1 MAAGEV
7 GQGRKN
13 GGREQGVFAGQVGVA
28 GGPKLAAGAGS
39 RRDYRGGM
47 KTYLAVLAGAGAA
60 AWGAGVAGAPPALT
74 VYNQGFAVVRE
85 RVPLDLQA
93 GENTVAFA
101 GATAQVEPDSV
112 VLRDPAGRVAVRV
125 LEQSYRAD
133 AMSQSLLLSLNEG
146 KELEF
151 LVRDQNAKEYTV
163 RGKVVRSGYNPAG
176 EHLAPIIEVEG
187 KLRFSLPGEPL
198 FPALAGDGI
207 LKPTLTWRLG
217 AAQAAKFEAE
227 LGYITGGLSWQA
239 AYNLVAPEKGDLL
252 DIVGWVTVNNQSGK
266 LFEQAAIK
274 LMAGDVHRVQ
284 PEAMPMAA
292 RAKGAVMMAM
302 GAADAV
308 TEKAFDEFHLYTLPR
323 AVTLR
328 DRETKQVEFMRAT
341 GVKAPVIYVYDGAA
355 MYGRVRGGM
364 NRDPG
369 YGTQSNKK
377 VWVMREFKNSE
388 ENRLGLPLP
397 KGRLRFYRRDD
408 ADGRI
413 EFTGENEL
421 DHTAKNELIRVKTGD
436 AFDVVG
442 ERVRT
447 NFQGS
452 NRQDFAEED
461 FEIRVRNRKPEPVTV
476 RVVEHLYRWTNWSVP
491 QKSDPFTKKDAQ
503 TIEFEVNVPADGEKI
518 VTYRA
523 RYEWR

>member
-1 MAAGEV
+1 MKVLSLA
-7 GQGRKN
+7 
-13 GGREQGVFAGQVGVA
+13 FAG
-28 GGPKLAAGAGS
+28 
-39 RRDYRGGM
+39 
-47 KTYLAVLAGAGAA
+47 AVVTALVSAQ
-60 AWGAGVAGAPPALT
+60 PALT

-85 RVPLDLQA
+85 RIALDLKA
-93 GENTVAFA
+93 GENAVAFA
-101 GATAQVEPDSV
+101 GVTAQLEPDSV
-112 VLRDPAGRVAVRV
+112 VLRDPAGKVPVRV

-133 AMSQSLLLSLNEG
+133 VMSQSLLLALNEG
-146 KELEF
+146 RELDF

-163 RGKVVRSGYNPAG
+163 RGKVIRSGHNPTG
-176 EHLAPIIEVEG
+176 EPMAPIIAVDG

-207 LKPTLTWRLG
+207 LKPTLAWTLG
-217 AAQAAKFEAE
+217 SPQAAKFEAE

-239 AYNLVAPEKGDLL
+239 AYNLVAPEKGDTL
-252 DIVGWVTVNNQSGK
+252 DVVGWVTVNNQSGK
-266 LFEQAAIK
+266 LFEQASIK
-274 LMAGDVHRVQ
+274 LMAGDVNRVQ
-284 PEAMPMAA
+284 PEAPMMA

-302 GAADAV
+302 AASEAV

-355 MYGRVRGGM
+355 MYGRFFGGM

-388 ENRLGLPLP
+388 ENKLGLPLP
-397 KGRLRFYRRDD
+397 KGRLRFYRRDS

-413 EFTGENEL
+413 EFTGENSL

-447 NFQGS
+447 NFNGN

-461 FEIRVRNRKPEPVTV
+461 FEIKLRNRKTEPVTV
-476 RVVEHLYRWTNWSVP
+476 RVVEHLYRWTNWSLT
-491 QKSDPFTKKDAQ
+491 QKSDAFEKKDAQ
-503 TIEFEVNVPADGEKI
+503 TIEFNVAVPPDTER
-518 VTYRA
+518 VVSYRV